1 MKVVI
6 IGVLQSGKSSYIK
19 FLNKN
24 SLNVQVKG
32 QDNKYYTVGM
42 DLAQLKL
49 NGFDIF
55 LFGCPGLVRFKVMRE
70 VVARG
75 ADGYIFIFDAAHPE
89 TDNDAIPMLNLIRK
103 ADVPI
108 VYVANKQDIKDAR
121 DPEVIKK
128 QNSLPENCIMFP
140 TSTKTGLNIKDSIK
154 YLVNEIYKNYKET
167 LSLILNYEDDIKG
180 LADRL
185 NKDKSEMRDFLNNL
199 EVRRLIA
206 INRVAKTFKVK
217 KGLKSL
223 SL

>member
-1 MKVVI
+1 M
-6 IGVLQSGKSSYIK
+6 IGPLQSGKSSYIK

-70 VVARG
+70 VVASG
-75 ADGYIFIFDAAHPE
+75 ADGYVFIFDAAHPE

-121 DPEVIKK
+121 APEVIKK
-128 QNSLPENCIMFP
+128 QNSLPENCIIFP
-140 TSTKTGLNIKDSIK
+140 TSTKTGLNIIDSIK
-154 YLVNEIYKNYKET
+154 YLVNEIYKIYKET
-167 LSLILNYEDDIKG
+167 LSLILNYENDIKG

-199 EVRRLIA
+199 EVRRLIEVD
-206 INRVAKTFKVK
+206 RVAKTFKVK

>member
-1 MKVVI
+1 M
-6 IGVLQSGKSSYIK
+6 IGPLQSGKSSYIK
-19 FLNKN
+19 SLNKN

-70 VVARG
+70 VVASG
-75 ADGYIFIFDAAHPE
+75 ADGYVFIFDAAHPE

-121 DPEVIKK
+121 APEVIKK
-128 QNSLPENCIMFP
+128 QNSLPENCIIFP
-140 TSTKTGLNIKDSIK
+140 TSTKTGLNIIDSIK
-154 YLVNEIYKNYKET
+154 YLVNEIYKIYKET
-167 LSLILNYEDDIKG
+167 LSLILNYENDIKG

-199 EVRRLIA
+199 EVRRLIEVD
-206 INRVAKTFKVK
+206 RVAKTFKVK